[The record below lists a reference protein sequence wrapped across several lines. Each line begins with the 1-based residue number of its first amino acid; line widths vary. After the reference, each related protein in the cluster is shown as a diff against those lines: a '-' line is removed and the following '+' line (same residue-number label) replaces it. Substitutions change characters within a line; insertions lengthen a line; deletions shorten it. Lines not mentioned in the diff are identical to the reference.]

1 MNKKETNRALQRG
14 ISKEFVKGVKLIDV
28 DTTIAEYMID
38 TIIPEVEEHGNKVK
52 VPLLYGNAERWN
64 NAREKGYLRDQR
76 GKIQIPLVM
85 FKRNSI
91 DRDASF
97 AQFKELTGLPAG
109 WVDYKKYSSKNKY
122 ERFSLQSGAN
132 RPVEQYQIAIPDY
145 VTLTYEVMIWTSFTE
160 HMNTI
165 VEAFQYATDRYW
177 GKEDGWKFR
186 TRIDS
191 FDNQQEVG
199 EGSERVIRTTFTMVV
214 NAYLLPEKY
223 DETPTVKKSFTP
235 KKVVWGIETDLTGQT
250 FSNPNIYN
258 EYQNVIDFVAIRGS
272 KDAIVNKS
280 VYPDESVDG
289 VIGKYSY
296 FYLNNVDLPILPQEL
311 IGTFDTKNWFRVYV
325 NGVFVTPNAYTYSFN
340 GTQNR
345 ILFRLDNTQVFESG
359 GSITGKLD
367 TDDEISV
374 TGKFIEL
381 WTSLL

>member
-38 TIIPEVEEHGNKVK
+38 TIIPDVEEHGNKVK

-64 NAREKGYLRDQR
+64 NARAKGYLRDQR

-91 DRDASF
+91 ERDSNL
-97 AQFKELTGLPAG
+97 AQFKDVNTLPA
-109 WVDYKKYSSKNKY
+109 YKKYSSKNRY
-122 ERFSLQSGAN
+122 ERFSLQSNAG
-132 RPVEQYQIAIPDY
+132 PSFEQYEVSVPDY
-145 VTLTYEVMIWTSFTE
+145 VTVSYEVMIWTSFTE

-177 GKEDGWKFR
+177 GKEDGFKFR

-199 EGSERVIRTTFTMVV
+199 EGSERIIRTSFTMVV
-214 NAYLLPEKY
+214 NAYLLPETY
-223 DETPTVKKSFTP
+223 DEKPTVRKSFTP

-250 FSNPNIYN
+250 FTNPNIYN

-272 KDAIVNKS
+272 KDAVINKS
-280 VYPDESVDG
+280 SYPDESADG
-289 VIGKYSY
+289 VTNKYSY
-296 FYLNNVDLPILPQEL
+296 FYLENVELPILPQEL
-311 IGTFDTKNWFRVYV
+311 VGTFDTRGWFRIYI
-325 NGVFVTPNAYTYSFN
+325 NGVYITPTAYTYTFN

-345 ILFRLDNTQVFESG
+345 ILFKLDNTQAFESG
-359 GSITGKLD
+359 GGLTYILEPD
-367 TDDEISV
+367 FEVSV

-381 WTSLL
+381 

>member
-1 MNKKETNRALQRG
+1 MNKKETNRALQRS
-14 ISKEFVKGVKLIDV
+14 IQKEYTKGVKLLDI

-64 NAREKGYLRDQR
+64 NARAKGYLRDQR

-91 DRDASF
+91 DRQDGM
-97 AQFKELTGLPAG
+97 AQFKDVNTLPA
-109 WVDYKKYSSKNKY
+109 YKKYSQHNRY
-122 ERFSLQSGAN
+122 ERFSLQLGAS
-132 RPVEQYQIAIPDY
+132 RPFEQYEVSVPDY
-145 VTLTYEVMIWTSFTE
+145 VTVTYEVMIWTSFTE
-160 HMNTI
+160 HMNAI
-165 VEAFQYATDRYW
+165 VEQFQYATDRYW
-177 GKEDGWKFR
+177 GKENGFKFR

-199 EGSERVIRTTFTMVV
+199 EGSERIIRTSFTMVV
-214 NAYLLPEKY
+214 NAYLLPETY
-223 DETPTVKKSFTP
+223 DEKPQVKKSFTP

-280 VYPDESVDG
+280 LYPDETADG
-289 VIGKYSY
+289 VTNKYSY
-296 FYLNNVDLPILPQEL
+296 FYMDNVELPILPQEL
-311 IGTFDTKNWFRVYV
+311 VGVFDTKGWFRIYI
-325 NGVFVTPNAYTYSFN
+325 NGVLITPTAYTYTFN

-345 ILFRLDNTQVFESG
+345 ILFRLDNTQVFTGG
-359 GSITGKLD
+359 GSLTYVLEPD
-367 TDDEISV
+367 FEVSV

-381 WTSLL
+381 

>member
-38 TIIPEVEEHGNKVK
+38 TIIPDVEEHGNKVK

-64 NAREKGYLRDQR
+64 NARAKGYLRDQR

-91 DRDASF
+91 ERDSNLS
-97 AQFKELTGLPAG
+97 QFKDVNTLPA
-109 WVDYKKYSSKNKY
+109 YKKYSPKNRY
-122 ERFSLQSGAN
+122 ERFSLQSNAG
-132 RPVEQYQIAIPDY
+132 PSFEQYEVSVPDY
-145 VTLTYEVMIWTSFTE
+145 VTVSYEVMIWASFTE

-177 GKEDGWKFR
+177 GKEDGFKFR

-199 EGSERVIRTTFTMVV
+199 EGSERIIRTSFTMVV
-214 NAYLLPEKY
+214 NAYLLPETY
-223 DETPTVKKSFTP
+223 DEKPTVRKSFTP

-250 FSNPNIYN
+250 FTNPNIYN

-272 KDAIVNKS
+272 KDAVINKS
-280 VYPDESVDG
+280 SYPDESADG
-289 VIGKYSY
+289 VTNKYSY
-296 FYLNNVDLPILPQEL
+296 FYLENVELPILPQEL
-311 IGTFDTKNWFRVYV
+311 VGTFDTRGWFRIYI
-325 NGVFVTPNAYTYSFN
+325 NGVYITPTAYTYTFN

-345 ILFRLDNTQVFESG
+345 ILFKLDNTQAFESG
-359 GSITGKLD
+359 GGLTYILEPD
-367 TDDEISV
+367 FEVSV

-381 WTSLL
+381 